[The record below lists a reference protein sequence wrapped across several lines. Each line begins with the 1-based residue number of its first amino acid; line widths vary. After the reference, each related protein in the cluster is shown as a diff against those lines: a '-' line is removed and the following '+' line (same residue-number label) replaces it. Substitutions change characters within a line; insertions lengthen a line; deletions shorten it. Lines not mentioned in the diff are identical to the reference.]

1 MEILEQ
7 TIPQRQGRTNPR
19 VVKKPRSKFPA
30 RIPIHTGAG
39 TKRQPLTF
47 FILNTA

>member
-7 TIPQRQGRTNPR
+7 TISQRQGRKNPR

-30 RIPIHTGAG
+30 RIPLPRGAG